1 MFWGMISVAPDAIP
15 TRRISSDFGIEMRCD
30 HFPIQFPCLNLAFDY
45 GLAWLA
51 QGEAHGCVCV
61 CACVCMH
68 VRLLKPSG
76 LYVPA
81 LYSSHFGS

>member
-51 QGEAHGCVCV
+51 QGQAHGCVCV
-61 CACVCMH
+61 CVCVHACALTKAFGFVCSRI
-68 VRLLKPSG
+68 V
-76 LYVPA
+76 
-81 LYSSHFGS
+81 